1 MINLPQEN
9 VKKLEVIP
17 DSINYSKISTKINDI
32 LQKADNG
39 HEFKAAEFTG
49 YGGQDVR
56 SLLKNVY
63 KKCVYCENTSGEFNV
78 EHYRPK
84 TEVRQFDGDKTT
96 QVKDVNEKEHPGYYW
111 LSFELTNLLWVCA
124 LCNKGEGGKHSKF
137 PTEKGFVFKHSTDK
151 NNWKVNSITLL
162 SEQPLLLH
170 PLVDNPEEHLNVN
183 FDGKLQPISSSEKGD
198 MTIKVCNLNR
208 DTLWRDERKK
218 IIDNIFKNIHQQI
231 DALTEIEQ
239 KDIEI
244 LVNEK
249 GTESLYNY
257 FQKTCF
263 SCIGENKEWSNKFS
277 SVYRAIYDN
286 FKLFLENSKIN
297 SIINDSEKVF
307 LTNAFEWY
315 KKKNE
320 SV

>member
-9 VKKLEVIP
+9 INKLAAIP
-17 DSINYSKISTKINDI
+17 DSVNYTSISEKINDI

-39 HEFKAAEFTG
+39 YEFKAVEFTG
-49 YGGQDVR
+49 YGGKDVR
-56 SLLKNVY
+56 SLLKDVY
-63 KKCVYCENTSGEFNV
+63 QKCVYCENTSGEFNT

-96 QVKDVNEKEHPGYYW
+96 EVKDSNDRKHPGYYW
-111 LSFELTNLLWVCA
+111 LTFEVSNLLWVCA
-124 LCNKGEGGKHSKF
+124 LCNKGEGGKHGKF
-137 PTEKGFVFKHSTDK
+137 PTKNGFIFKHSINKAD
-151 NNWKVNSITLL
+151 WKVDSSVLL
-162 SEQPLLLH
+162 AEQPLLLH
-170 PLVDNPEEHLNVN
+170 PLVDKPEEHLKVN
-183 FDGKLQPISSSEKGD
+183 FDGKLLPIKNSEKGD

-218 IIDNIFKNIHQQI
+218 IIDNIFKNIHVQI
-231 DALTEIEQ
+231 NALTEIEK
-239 KDIEI
+239 KDVEI

-249 GTESLYNY
+249 GTEPLYHY

-263 SCIGENKEWSNKFS
+263 SCIGENKKWSNKFS
-277 SVYRAIYDN
+277 SVYRAIYND
-286 FKLFLENSKIN
+286 FKLFLENSEIN
-297 SIINDSEKVF
+297 KIINDTEKIF
-307 LTNAFEWY
+307 LINAFEWY